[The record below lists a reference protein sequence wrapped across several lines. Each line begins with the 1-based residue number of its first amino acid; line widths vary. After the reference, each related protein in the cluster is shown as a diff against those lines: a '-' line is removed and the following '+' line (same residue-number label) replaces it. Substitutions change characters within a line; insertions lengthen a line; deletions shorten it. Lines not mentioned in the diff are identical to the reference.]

1 MKKNI
6 AITFLILLTLIQFL
20 VILYLWKYLA
30 TPKIHVL
37 ERPLSIASSFD
48 NYSDYTIL
56 PAGTVLYDDSDALNR
71 RVMVYFNLQGV
82 DFKFIEQD
90 ADILK
95 QPSEVAAIR
104 VTELADL
111 LKSVP
116 LTKKDIYLIIQY
128 DESLSEAERLLYF
141 KQYQIDRNSFE

>member
-6 AITFLILLTLIQFL
+6 AITLLILLALIQFL
-20 VILYLWKYLA
+20 VILYLWKYLE

-56 PAGTVLYDDSDALNR
+56 PAGTVLYDDSDTLNR

-90 ADILK
+90 VDILK

-116 LTKKDIYLIIQY
+116 LTKKDIYFIIQY
-128 DESLSEAERLLYF
+128 DESLSEAERSLYF